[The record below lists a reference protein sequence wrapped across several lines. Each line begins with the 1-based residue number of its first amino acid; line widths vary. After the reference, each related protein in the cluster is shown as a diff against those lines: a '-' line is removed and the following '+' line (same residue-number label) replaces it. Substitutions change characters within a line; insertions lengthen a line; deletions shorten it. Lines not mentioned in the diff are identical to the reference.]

1 MRPYTY
7 ESYMEA
13 EILSA
18 DPLKLV
24 CLLYHGALSAI
35 EAARQALAA
44 GDIRGR
50 SHAITKAQKI
60 VNELAMSLDQK
71 KGGAL
76 SKELVELY
84 DYVLR
89 LLLEA
94 NTKQVDPPLAE
105 AGSLLRTLLEAWE
118 KCAAAPASEPPR
130 GRAYDEAGE
139 YEPISLAG

>member
-1 MRPYTY
+1 MRPHTY
-7 ESYMEA
+7 ESYLEA

-18 DPLKLV
+18 DPVKLV
-24 CLLYHGALSAI
+24 CLLYNGALSAI
-35 EAARQALAA
+35 ETARQALTA
-44 GDIRGR
+44 GDIPGR

-60 VNELAMSLDQK
+60 VNELALSLDHK

-94 NTKQVDPPLAE
+94 NMKQVEPPLAE

-118 KCAAAPASEPPR
+118 KCAAAPVSKPAR
-130 GRAYDEAGE
+130 ARAYDEAGE

>member
-1 MRPYTY
+1 MRPHTY

-18 DPLKLV
+18 DPVKLV
-24 CLLYHGALSAI
+24 CLLYNGALSAI
-35 EAARQALAA
+35 DAGRQALAA

-50 SHAITKAQKI
+50 SQAITKAQKI
-60 VNELAMSLDQK
+60 VNELALSLDHK

-84 DYVLR
+84 DYILR

-94 NTKQVDPPLAE
+94 NTKQVEPPLVE

-118 KCAAAPASEPPR
+118 KCAAAPVSQLAR
-130 GRAYDEAGE
+130 ARAYNEAGE

>member
-1 MRPYTY
+1 MRPHTY
-7 ESYMEA
+7 DHYMEA

-18 DPLKLV
+18 DPMKLV

-35 EAARQALAA
+35 ETARQALAA

-50 SHAITKAQKI
+50 SRAITKAQMI
-60 VNELAMSLDQK
+60 VNELVASLDHS
-71 KGGAL
+71 KGRAL

-89 LLLEA
+89 LLMDA
-94 NTKQVDPPLAE
+94 NTRQLEPPLIE

-118 KCAAAPASEPPR
+118 KCAAAPAARPAHASS
-130 GRAYDEAGE
+130 YDEAGE